1 MAAVVCRTCVNP
13 AQFRVVWTDA
23 DGTGHVDPLLCGTC
37 AASLAQRVGKVT
49 LHALDGRHLRP
60 VS

>member
-1 MAAVVCRTCVNP
+1 MSPRCRTCIRP
-13 AQFRVVWTDA
+13 AQFRVAWVKP
-23 DGTGHVDPLLCGTC
+23 DGTGMVDPNLCGTC
-37 AASLAQRVGKVT
+37 AASLAMRVGKVT